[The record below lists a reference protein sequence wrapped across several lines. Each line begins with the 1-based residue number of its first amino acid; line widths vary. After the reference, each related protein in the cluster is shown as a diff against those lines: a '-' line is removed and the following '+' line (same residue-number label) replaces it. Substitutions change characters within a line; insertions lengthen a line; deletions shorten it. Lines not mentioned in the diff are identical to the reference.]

1 MTITTENLIIGAGPA
16 GITAGIILHKAGRDT
31 LVLERLDLQ
40 TKDKLCGGILMP
52 MVLEELEA
60 IFQTDL
66 HHLIAQDN
74 INIDVINSKGQT
86 VHPFDFD
93 NLYTVNRRD
102 FDLCLATMYMEQG
115 GKLLDNIFIKDI
127 DLENHVLQ
135 CFDQKN
141 KEELTIRFSKLIAAD
156 GASSPTRYLLTKT
169 AARVIPSLETYVE
182 NSCSDNF
189 LMKLSED
196 LPGYAWYI
204 PQGKTA
210 NIGCCYYDNQGLIT
224 KEILEEHLF
233 SFANSLGIKIQ
244 EYRAATIPCG
254 NDIYLQKGDCYFI
267 GDAAGLIDPVSCGGL
282 HSSVY
287 SAKLLAECL
296 LQNQNY
302 PQTILPSVIDQLNSY
317 KTRNE
322 YLKAIDNGEIN

>member
-1 MTITTENLIIGAGPA
+1 MTLTTENLIIGAGPA

-31 LVLERLDLQ
+31 LVLEWLDLQ
-40 TKDKLCGGILMP
+40 TKDKLCGGIVMP

-74 INIDVINSKGQT
+74 INIDVINFKGQT
-86 VHPFDFD
+86 IHPFDLG

-102 FDLCLATMYMEQG
+102 FDLYLATSYTQQG
-115 GKLLDNIFIKDI
+115 GKLLDNIFIKNI

-141 KEELTIRFSKLIAAD
+141 KEELTIHFSKLIAAD

-169 AARVIPSLETYVE
+169 AARVIPSLETYVD
-182 NSCSDNF
+182 NSYSDKF
-189 LMKLSED
+189 LMQLSD
-196 LPGYAWYI
+196 DFQGYAWYI

-210 NIGCCYYDNQGLIT
+210 NMGCCYYDNQGFIS
-224 KEILEEHLF
+224 KDILEEHLF
-233 SFANSLGIKIQ
+233 SFANYLGIKIQ
-244 EYRAATIPCG
+244 NYRAATIPCG

-267 GDAAGLIDPVSCGGL
+267 GDAAGLIDPVSCGGIQ
-282 HSSVY
+282 SAVY
-287 SAKLLAECL
+287 SAKLLTECL
-296 LQNQNY
+296 LQKQNY
-302 PQTILPSVIDQLNSY
+302 SQTILPFVMKQLHNY
-317 KTRNE
+317 KTRND
-322 YLKAIDNGEIN
+322 YLKEINSI

>member
-1 MTITTENLIIGAGPA
+1 MIITTENLIIGAGPA
-16 GITAGIILHKAGRDT
+16 GITAGTILHKAGRDT
-31 LVLERLDLQ
+31 LVLERLNLQ

-52 MVLEELEA
+52 MVLEELET
-60 IFQTDL
+60 IFQTNL
-66 HHLIAQDN
+66 HHLIAQD
-74 INIDVINSKGQT
+74 IDIDVINSQGQT
-86 VHPFDFD
+86 IHPFDLG
-93 NLYTVNRRD
+93 NLHTVNRRD

-115 GKLLDNIFIKDI
+115 GKLLDNIFIKNI

-135 CFDQKN
+135 CSDQKN

-169 AARVIPSLETYVE
+169 AARVIPSLETYVD
-182 NSCSDNF
+182 NTYSDNF

-196 LPGYAWYI
+196 LQGYAWYI

-210 NIGCCYYDNQGLIT
+210 NMGCGYYDNQGLIT

-244 EYRAATIPCG
+244 NYRAATIPCG

-267 GDAAGLIDPVSCGGL
+267 GDAAGLIEPISCGGL
-282 HSSVY
+282 HSAVY
-287 SAKLLAECL
+287 SAKILAECL
-296 LQNQNY
+296 IENQNY
-302 PQTILPSVIDQLNSY
+302 SQTILPFVIAQLNSY
-317 KTRNE
+317 KTRIE
-322 YLKAIDNGEIN
+322 YLKAINNGEI

>member
-1 MTITTENLIIGAGPA
+1 MTLTTDNLIIGAGPA

-31 LVLERLDLQ
+31 LVLERLNLK

-60 IFQTDL
+60 IFQTDM

-86 VHPFDFD
+86 IHPFDLG

-102 FDLCLATMYMEQG
+102 FDLYLATSYTQQG
-115 GKLLDNIFIKDI
+115 GKLFDNIFVKNI
-127 DLENHVLQ
+127 DLENHISQ

-141 KEELTIRFSKLIAAD
+141 KEELTIHFSKLIAAD

-169 AARVIPSLETYVE
+169 AARVIPSLETYVN
-182 NSCSDNF
+182 NSYSDKF
-189 LMKLSED
+189 LMQLSD
-196 LPGYAWYI
+196 DFQGYAWYI

-210 NIGCCYYDNQGLIT
+210 NIGCGYYDNQGLIT
-224 KEILEEHLF
+224 KDILEEHLF
-233 SFANSLGIKIQ
+233 SFANYLGVKIQ
-244 EYRAATIPCG
+244 NYRAATIPCG

-267 GDAAGLIDPVSCGGL
+267 GDAAGLIDPVSCGGIQ
-282 HSSVY
+282 SAVY
-287 SAKLLAECL
+287 SAKLLTECL
-296 LQNQNY
+296 LQKQNY
-302 PQTILPSVIDQLNSY
+302 SQTILPFVMKQLHNY
-317 KTRNE
+317 KTRND
-322 YLKAIDNGEIN
+322 YLKEINSI